1 MAEPLLDWEAHIA
14 KLTDRQRK
22 AIEDEAVEDEEAERW
37 KEEERFRPG
46 GDGFHKAKSSF
57 EEGVQDQL
65 ASGASGADGADGASA
80 RASARA
86 SAGARVPS
94 PPPSSLRSFAQK
106 RMSGVREK
114 LSGGNSARVTLDE
127 LRLHPQ
133 YDVSRHPPTSQPTH
147 PGVDSAASNCAAPRT
162 PPPLCVVAG
171 GETDARL

>member
-1 MAEPLLDWEAHIA
+1 M
-14 KLTDRQRK
+14 R
-22 AIEDEAVEDEEAERW
+22 ERW

-65 ASGASGADGADGASA
+65 ASGASGADSADGASA

-106 RMSGVREK
+106 RMNGVREK

-133 YDVSRHPPTSQPTH
+133 YDVSRRHPPTSQPTH